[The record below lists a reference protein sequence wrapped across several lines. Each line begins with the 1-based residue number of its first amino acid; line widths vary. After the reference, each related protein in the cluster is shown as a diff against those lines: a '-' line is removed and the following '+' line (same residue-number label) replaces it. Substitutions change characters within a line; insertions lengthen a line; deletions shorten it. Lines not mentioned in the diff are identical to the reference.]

1 MSDATPHSP
10 VTTDGTPHLLL
21 LHGALGASAQ
31 FAALAPLLS
40 PRFRVHAPD
49 FEGHGRTA
57 PSDGPPRMERLA
69 EQVLAYV
76 DAHGIARAHVF
87 GYSMGGYVG
96 LHMAATQP
104 ARVASVTTL
113 GTKFVWDPALAERE
127 AARLDPAVIQAKV
140 PRFASALA
148 ERHEGAGGWE
158 GVLARTAALL
168 RALGADPL
176 LGPEV
181 LAGIAQPVR
190 VMVGDRDATVTVEE
204 TAAAQRALPLGELSV
219 LPRTPHPLEH
229 VDVERLAREI
239 GDCGR

>member
-1 MSDATPHSP
+1 
-10 VTTDGTPHLLL
+10 VTTGDGLPHLLL

-31 FAALAPLLS
+31 FDALAPLLS
-40 PRFRVHAPD
+40 TRFRVHALD
-49 FEGHGRTA
+49 FEGHGRAT
-57 PSDGPPRMERLA
+57 PSDRPPRIERLA
-69 EQVLAYV
+69 EQVLAYA
-76 DAHGIARAHVF
+76 DAHGIAQAHVF

-96 LHMAATQP
+96 LHLAATQA

-127 AARLDPAVIQAKV
+127 AARLDPGVIRTKV

-168 RALGADPL
+168 RTLGTAPL

-181 LAGIAQPVR
+181 LAGITPPVR
-190 VMVGDRDATVTVEE
+190 VMVGDRDATVSVEE
-204 TAAAQRALPLGELSV
+204 SAAAQRALPSGELAV
-219 LPRTPHPLEH
+219 LPRTPHPLEQ
-229 VDVERLAREI
+229 VDLARLAREI
-239 GDCGR
+239 LRD